1 MKIYRGLFIL
11 GKGSLIS
18 KTILKNSV
26 LQDKIMLLS
35 TNSSGIGSTLM
46 MTLNVVYGSRSV
58 VLEQSFSVMCKPIN
72 SHTLENSL
80 LGYVDD
86 VLIKT

>member
-1 MKIYRGLFIL
+1 MKIYRRLFIL
-11 GKGSLIS
+11 GKGSLMS

-46 MTLNVVYGSRSV
+46 TLNVVYGCRSV
-58 VLEQSFSVMCKPIN
+58 ILEQSFSVMCKPIN
-72 SHTLENSL
+72 SHTLENSS